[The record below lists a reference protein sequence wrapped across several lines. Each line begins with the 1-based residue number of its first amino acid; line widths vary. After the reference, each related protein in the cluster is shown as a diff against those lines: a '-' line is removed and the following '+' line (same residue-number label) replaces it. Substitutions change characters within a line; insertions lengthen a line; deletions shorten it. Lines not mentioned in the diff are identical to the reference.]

1 MDPKQEIRI
10 LPISVRSKLSSILEV
25 NDAWKLLMGIIPSQI
40 NTNSSSDQPK
50 MKYCS
55 EQVQYVQIFSSGTIL
70 WPSFSI

>member
-40 NTNSSSDQPK
+40 NANVSFDQAK

-55 EQVQYVQIFSSGTIL
+55 EQVQYVQIFSNGTI
-70 WPSFSI
+70 IM